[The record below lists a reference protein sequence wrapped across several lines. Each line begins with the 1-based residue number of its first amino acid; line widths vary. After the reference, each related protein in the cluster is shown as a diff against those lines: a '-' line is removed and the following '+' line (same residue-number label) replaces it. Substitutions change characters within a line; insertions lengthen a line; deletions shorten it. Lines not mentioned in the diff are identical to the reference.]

1 MARRWVMRARRSEKP
16 RQPLCFAG
24 LALQVWLKRWN
35 IPRFWE
41 TFLPK
46 LCGKQY
52 NGDYKSLDLEKG
64 CNKTK
69 KGGERSRFADSSWLY
84 GNIYGIIPAEWY
96 RYYVGRSRQGDF
108 ESFIV
113 KAELSAQTRNIWD
126 NRYHWPNES
135 PHVNQSSWEKRC
147 IPGIHRA
154 VQDSA
159 GRRDGRCDPT
169 QKQES
174 NNENEKTPELNFS
187 RCSLDRMNCWTFSDK
202 KKTQLDSV
210 FLLAKNLIYENL
222 SHTFFFFFCS
232 RLNNQTTM
240 SRQCRACEG
249 ALEAKP
255 STERERARER
265 GRLNE
270 CFVPAVVTV
279 KHSLSQIIPSDA
291 RDQFDK

>member
-174 NNENEKTPELNFS
+174 NNENKKTPELNFS

-202 KKTQLDSV
+202 KKPNWT
-210 FLLAKNLIYENL
+210 A
-222 SHTFFFFFCS
+222 FFF
-232 RLNNQTTM
+232 
-240 SRQCRACEG
+240 
-249 ALEAKP
+249 
-255 STERERARER
+255 
-265 GRLNE
+265 
-270 CFVPAVVTV
+270 
-279 KHSLSQIIPSDA
+279 
-291 RDQFDK
+291 